1 MVLENN
7 LGKDDIK
14 TLVTRLAIP
23 SMLAQFVSVLYSV
36 IDRMYIGNIA
46 EIGELA
52 LAGVGVCGPIV
63 TLISSFSA
71 LIGFG
76 GAPLLSIRMGEKD
89 EEGAKKVVANSF
101 MMLLI
106 ISIVLTV
113 VSLGVKEKLLMWFG
127 ASDVTFPYAN
137 DYITIYLLG
146 TVFALIAGGMN
157 QFVICQG
164 FAKIGMKSVM
174 LGAVMNL
181 ILDPVFIF
189 WCDMGVAGGALATV
203 ISQACSAAFVLA
215 FLFGKRPPVRI
226 TFGGYSAEVCK
237 KILML
242 GFSPFI
248 IIAFD
253 NILVIT
259 LNTTLQKFGGPER
272 GDMMVTCGTIKQS
285 FMLMVTMPLG
295 GITSGTQSIL
305 GYNYGARQMNRVR
318 QGEMHILKIALIF
331 CTVMFVLSQTCSRF
345 FVLLFTQDPEYIAM
359 SVRAIRISTLMIIP
373 LAVQYTFVDGFT
385 GMGIAY
391 IAISLSFW
399 RKSLFFIFV
408 MILPRFFGVEAVF
421 WTEPIIDIL
430 AAATTTVV
438 YMTQIGKILKK
449 RMLTRNNSSIQ

>member
-1 MVLENN
+1 
-7 LGKDDIK
+7 
-14 TLVTRLAIP
+14 
-23 SMLAQFVSVLYSV
+23 
-36 IDRMYIGNIA
+36 
-46 EIGELA
+46 
-52 LAGVGVCGPIV
+52 
-63 TLISSFSA
+63 
-71 LIGFG
+71 
-76 GAPLLSIRMGEKD
+76 
-89 EEGAKKVVANSF
+89 
-101 MMLLI
+101 
-106 ISIVLTV
+106 
-113 VSLGVKEKLLMWFG
+113 
-127 ASDVTFPYAN
+127 
-137 DYITIYLLG
+137 
-146 TVFALIAGGMN
+146 
-157 QFVICQG
+157 
-164 FAKIGMKSVM
+164 
-174 LGAVMNL
+174 
-181 ILDPVFIF
+181 
-189 WCDMGVAGGALATV
+189 
-203 ISQACSAAFVLA
+203 
-215 FLFGKRPPVRI
+215 
-226 TFGGYSAEVCK
+226 
-237 KILML
+237 
-242 GFSPFI
+242 
-248 IIAFD
+248 
-253 NILVIT
+253 
-259 LNTTLQKFGGPER
+259 
-272 GDMMVTCGTIKQS
+272 MMVTCGTIMQS

-438 YMTQIGKILKK
+438 YITQIGKILKK